1 MRRRPPRSTLTDTRF
16 PYTTLFRSDIDVA
29 VWIRAQSCGKAL
41 PRRRLAQHVEV
52 ALHELRRIK
61 LGGGADLVAQKR
73 DHVFLQP
80 GNIGQA
86 EKAAQFFRPHVDFD
100 LDLHGADSRSEER
113 RVGQE
118 CVSTCRSRWSP

>member
-1 MRRRPPRSTLTDTRF
+1 MFLFIRSCFFSYYLSVSLAFFFPPSCCFFVMKRQLPRSTRTDTLF
-16 PYTTLFRSDIDVA
+16 PYTTLFRS
-29 VWIRAQSCGKAL
+29 
-41 PRRRLAQHVEV
+41 
-52 ALHELRRIK
+52 LHELRRIK

-100 LDLHGADSRSEER
+100 LDLHGADSYA
-113 RVGQE
+113 
-118 CVSTCRSRWSP
+118 